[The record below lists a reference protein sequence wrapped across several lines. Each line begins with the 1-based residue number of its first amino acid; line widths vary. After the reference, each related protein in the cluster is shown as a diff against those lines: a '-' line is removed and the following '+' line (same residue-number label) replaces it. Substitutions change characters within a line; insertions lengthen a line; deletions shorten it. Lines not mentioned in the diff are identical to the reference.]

1 MPATKKTS
9 KKTTTAK
16 KISAVAKPSHPTY
29 PVMVQE
35 AIKAL
40 KERKGASRQAMKKYV
55 MAEYN
60 LSSLSVTRFNGALK
74 KLTESGTLEQ
84 SKNGHRWSIA
94 KAVTPKS
101 PMAKKPAAKK
111 PMIKKAAAK
120 KVTKKV
126 EKFMPRKQL
135 ATKAAR

>member
-1 MPATKKTS
+1 MRQIIHVPL
-9 KKTTTAK
+9 
-16 KISAVAKPSHPTY
+16 Y

-94 KAVTPKS
+94 KEAPV
-101 PMAKKPAAKK
+101 AKKPTAKK
-111 PMIKKAAAK
+111 PTIKKAAAK
-120 KVTKKV
+120 KVTKKIAA
-126 EKFMPRKQL
+126 KGGKAPRKHL
-135 ATKAAR
+135 ATKATRRPAP